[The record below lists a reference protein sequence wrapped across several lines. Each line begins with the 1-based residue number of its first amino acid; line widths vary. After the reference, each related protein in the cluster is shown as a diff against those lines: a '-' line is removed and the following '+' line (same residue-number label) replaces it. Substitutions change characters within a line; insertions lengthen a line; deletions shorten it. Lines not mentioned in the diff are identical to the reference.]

1 MGSES
6 GSGMWPLVLA
16 LLWSVANACPPGADN
31 CFSFEV
37 DWSSGGA
44 ETTLPIANFS
54 VCKLEALFYP
64 PDGRTYAYVDVVN
77 FSDYYYAA
85 SYSSEVG
92 VFSSPDGRTRWKFHG
107 IVNPR
112 GQNGTWDGGGIAS
125 PGAAVADDG
134 TVIVGYTAEESSS
147 GGANRG
153 IGIAIARHPLG
164 PFTKQPTPLAS
175 PTGPCGGTG
184 RCDDV
189 IIPSWPGD
197 ISKHG
202 EIHIYHSVK
211 GSTSPT
217 NGIRHRVSTTNGKS
231 WEASELVLTTT
242 LQPGTL
248 PAESIAGKYFPSLF
262 GGKGAMVLI
271 TDGGIG
277 SSPLHAYVSS
287 TPGNM
292 SSFVAATE
300 PTLSP
305 SELPPTARSQL
316 VPPKHPPH
324 KGEWAMNQ
332 IAFVPDKW
340 GAITGVS
347 YARYTGEV
355 VYAIGHK
362 QNSMAYTHTIYNI
375 SVV

>member
-1 MGSES
+1 M
-6 GSGMWPLVLA
+6 
-16 LLWSVANACPPGADN
+16 
-31 CFSFEV
+31 
-37 DWSSGGA
+37 
-44 ETTLPIANFS
+44 
-54 VCKLEALFYP
+54 
-64 PDGRTYAYVDVVN
+64 
-77 FSDYYYAA
+77 
-85 SYSSEVG
+85 
-92 VFSSPDGRTRWKFHG
+92 
-107 IVNPR
+107 
-112 GQNGTWDGGGIAS
+112 
-125 PGAAVADDG
+125 
-134 TVIVGYTAEESSS
+134 
-147 GGANRG
+147 
-153 IGIAIARHPLG
+153 
-164 PFTKQPTPLAS
+164 
-175 PTGPCGGTG
+175 
-184 RCDDV
+184 
-189 IIPSWPGD
+189 IIQSWPGD

-211 GSTSPT
+211 GSTSTT

-292 SSFVAATE
+292 SSFVAAAE